1 MFARRSIFASTIEL
15 RRSRA
20 GKLSANPPLLPE
32 TFLFS
37 PTCAPPFR
45 FFGDTRESVVLVV
58 TSRRKRID
66 IEKRLVPSL
75 ASIVRTRSREG
86 KRTARSRDRSE
97 DEARIEYPRWDRS
110 VYGRSRFKDRII
122 YTHMIVVHLVIRV
135 ARGNCANLFIRSASL
150 LAQSGVFNRF
160 DRFPFHPLFVL
171 ILRIGRT
178 SFASSLLS
186 LLFLERNPR
195 DAYKE

>member
-20 GKLSANPPLLPE
+20 GKLSANPLLPE

-86 KRTARSRDRSE
+86 ERTARSRDRSE

>member
-1 MFARRSIFASTIEL
+1 MQENFPRTRRS
-15 RRSRA
+15 SR
-20 GKLSANPPLLPE
+20 NFPLLPN
-32 TFLFS
+32 LCS
-37 PTCAPPFR
+37 PFR

-58 TSRRKRID
+58 TSRRID

-75 ASIVRTRSREG
+75 ASIVRTHSRGGREG
-86 KRTARSRDRSE
+86 KRTARNRDRSE

-122 YTHMIVVHLVIRV
+122 YIHMIVVHLVIRV

-160 DRFPFHPLFVL
+160 DRFPFHPLFIL

-186 LLFLERNPR
+186 LLFLLF
-195 DAYKE
+195 

>member
-58 TSRRKRID
+58 TSRRID

-135 ARGNCANLFIRSASL
+135 ARGNCANLFIRSAPL

-186 LLFLERNPR
+186 ILFLLF
-195 DAYKE
+195 